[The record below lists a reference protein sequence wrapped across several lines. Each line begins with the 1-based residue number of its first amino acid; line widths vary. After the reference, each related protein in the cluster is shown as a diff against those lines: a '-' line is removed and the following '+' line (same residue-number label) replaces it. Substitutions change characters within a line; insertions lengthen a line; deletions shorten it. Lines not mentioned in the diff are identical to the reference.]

1 MTWPAP
7 PGAAVEAATWVPVR
21 SVQVRLGSAGLSG
34 GFTRRANSVLP
45 WSPAAGVASAP
56 TGEAG
61 AVEVGSAVDEVEALY
76 RSAGQPAVIRV
87 PVGTGLPG
95 AGAPTVAGGSRLGTE
110 LGRRGYRVV
119 ARTEVL
125 VRDLDPAAGPLGGD
139 GHSNG
144 HSNGHSDDHS
154 DDLDPALTV
163 QVGAEPDAAWLDGWL
178 SVKAAGRPVDLGL
191 ARAILTG
198 SPAAYLSVSGPGGV
212 AAVLRA
218 AWAPGWVG
226 LSCLMVTPHAR
237 RRGLG
242 RALTRH
248 ALSLAAAR
256 GLGRAFLQVEADNAA
271 ARELYRR
278 LGFEVAD
285 QYAYAEL

>member
-1 MTWPAP
+1 MTRPAP

-21 SVQVRLGSAGLSG
+21 SVPVRLGSAGLSG

-45 WSPAAGVASAP
+45 WSPAAGVASAR
-56 TGEAG
+56 TAG
-61 AVEVGSAVDEVEALY
+61 VDVVDVGSALDEVEALY
-76 RSAGQPAVIRV
+76 RTAGQAAVLRV
-87 PVGTGLPG
+87 PVGTGFPG
-95 AGAPTVAGGSRLGTE
+95 AGAPTVAGGSPLGAE
-110 LGRRGYRVV
+110 LGRRGYRAV

-125 VRDLDPAAGPLGGD
+125 VRDLDPAAGPPAGH
-139 GHSNG
+139 GHSG
-144 HSNGHSDDHS
+144 DSDDQRDDHS

-163 QVGAEPDAAWLDGWL
+163 QVSAEPDATWLDGWL

-198 SPAAYLSVSGPGGV
+198 SPAAYLSVCGPGGV
-212 AAVLRA
+212 SAVLRA

-242 RALTRH
+242 CALTRH
-248 ALSLAAAR
+248 ALCLAADR
-256 GLGRAFLQVEADNAA
+256 GLGRAFLQVEVTNAA

-278 LGFEVAD
+278 LGFELAD
-285 QYAYAEL
+285 EYAYAER